1 MLEAGVL
8 VPVHEATPWINSFVL
23 VESKDKLGNLKLCIC
38 LDPTNLNKAIV
49 REPYHFRTPEDI
61 AHLLAEAC
69 VMTVCD
75 CKKGYWHQKLDEA
88 SSYLTTFNTELGRY
102 RYTVMPFGI
111 TVTGDVFQ
119 RKLDQHFGQIEQVIV
134 IADDIMVVGNQTN
147 HRDHDV
153 ALTNLLETARK
164 SNIRLNYDKLAYK
177 KTEVEFFGE
186 MYTTDGCK
194 PAQSKVTAIVEMP
207 LPTSKKQ
214 VQSFI
219 GMINYLSKFSARLSE
234 LAEPIRELCKDK
246 VPFNWGLEHQAAFK
260 QMKCEIVR
268 APILAYYNPKKETVL
283 QTDASIKGLGACLL
297 QDQKPVYFAS
307 KALTETQRGYVA
319 IEIESLAVAW
329 AMEKFHHFLYASHFI
344 LETDQKPLE
353 AILSKSLNQ
362 ATPQL
367 QRILI
372 RTFPY
377 TFTVRYIPGTTN
389 QLADCLSCLGD
400 QKDTIKLP
408 KLQVNQITKQL
419 QARSDSLQQL
429 RVATQ
434 ADDELAILKHTI
446 MQGWPKNI
454 KQVPPELQPYWTFRE
469 ELTIEDGL
477 ILKGTRIVIPNKQWQ
492 AILKQLHEGH
502 LGLNKCKLRAKETV
516 YWPGLNNELE
526 NLVLNCALCLKYS
539 TAKCKLEPSLALG
552 QEIPLYPWTK
562 LATDIFHFE
571 GASYLLVVDYT
582 SHYPVVCKLA
592 SMTGQ
597 HIASQFKLICSEY
610 GWPDTIVSDNG
621 PCYTS
626 EVFTNLMSEYNINHI
641 TSSPHYPQSNGL
653 AEKYVQIV
661 KNLFYKAKEEGKD
674 LYQSLMVYCNT
685 PLSNSLQSPMQILA
699 SRSARSDLPMSNAA
713 RKQKG
718 LDCEQLRVKHKNE
731 QMPLHDLHLN
741 QAVMYQ
747 DPSDKRWYPATITR
761 LCQEP
766 RSYLITTKQG
776 VQYRKTQAHLKPY
789 HPQEE
794 DELCKQEKH
803 KQTIQS
809 AQNHITEPI

>member
-1 MLEAGVL
+1 
-8 VPVHEATPWINSFVL
+8 
-23 VESKDKLGNLKLCIC
+23 
-38 LDPTNLNKAIV
+38 
-49 REPYHFRTPEDI
+49 
-61 AHLLAEAC
+61 
-69 VMTVCD
+69 
-75 CKKGYWHQKLDEA
+75 
-88 SSYLTTFNTELGRY
+88 
-102 RYTVMPFGI
+102 
-111 TVTGDVFQ
+111 
-119 RKLDQHFGQIEQVIV
+119 
-134 IADDIMVVGNQTN
+134 
-147 HRDHDV
+147 
-153 ALTNLLETARK
+153 
-164 SNIRLNYDKLAYK
+164 
-177 KTEVEFFGE
+177 
-186 MYTTDGCK
+186 
-194 PAQSKVTAIVEMP
+194 
-207 LPTSKKQ
+207 
-214 VQSFI
+214 
-219 GMINYLSKFSARLSE
+219 
-234 LAEPIRELCKDK
+234 
-246 VPFNWGLEHQAAFK
+246 
-260 QMKCEIVR
+260 MKCEIVR

-307 KALTETQRGYVA
+307 KALTETQHGYMA

-329 AMEKFHHFLYASHFI
+329 AMEKFHHSLYTSHFL

-353 AILSKSLNQ
+353 VILSKSLNQ
-362 ATPQL
+362 ATPRL

-389 QLADCLSCLGD
+389 QLADCLSHLGN

-419 QARSDSLQQL
+419 HVRSNRLQQL

-477 ILKGTRIVIPNKQWQ
+477 ILKGTRIIIPNKQWQ

-539 TAKCKLEPSLALG
+539 TAKCQLEPSLTLG
-552 QEIPLYPWTK
+552 QKIPLYPWTK

-582 SHYPVVCKLA
+582 SHYPIVHKLA
-592 SMTGQ
+592 AMTGQ

-653 AEKYVQIV
+653 VEKYVQIV

-674 LYQSLMVYCNT
+674 L
-685 PLSNSLQSPMQILA
+685 
-699 SRSARSDLPMSNAA
+699 
-713 RKQKG
+713 
-718 LDCEQLRVKHKNE
+718 
-731 QMPLHDLHLN
+731 
-741 QAVMYQ
+741 
-747 DPSDKRWYPATITR
+747 
-761 LCQEP
+761 
-766 RSYLITTKQG
+766 
-776 VQYRKTQAHLKPY
+776 
-789 HPQEE
+789 
-794 DELCKQEKH
+794 
-803 KQTIQS
+803 
-809 AQNHITEPI
+809 

>member
-1 MLEAGVL
+1 M
-8 VPVHEATPWINSFVL
+8 
-23 VESKDKLGNLKLCIC
+23 
-38 LDPTNLNKAIV
+38 
-49 REPYHFRTPEDI
+49 
-61 AHLLAEAC
+61 
-69 VMTVCD
+69 
-75 CKKGYWHQKLDEA
+75 
-88 SSYLTTFNTELGRY
+88 
-102 RYTVMPFGI
+102 
-111 TVTGDVFQ
+111 
-119 RKLDQHFGQIEQVIV
+119 
-134 IADDIMVVGNQTN
+134 
-147 HRDHDV
+147 
-153 ALTNLLETARK
+153 
-164 SNIRLNYDKLAYK
+164 
-177 KTEVEFFGE
+177 
-186 MYTTDGCK
+186 
-194 PAQSKVTAIVEMP
+194 
-207 LPTSKKQ
+207 
-214 VQSFI
+214 
-219 GMINYLSKFSARLSE
+219 
-234 LAEPIRELCKDK
+234 
-246 VPFNWGLEHQAAFK
+246 
-260 QMKCEIVR
+260 
-268 APILAYYNPKKETVL
+268 
-283 QTDASIKGLGACLL
+283 
-297 QDQKPVYFAS
+297 
-307 KALTETQRGYVA
+307 
-319 IEIESLAVAW
+319 AW

-362 ATPQL
+362 ATPRL

-377 TFTVRYIPGTTN
+377 MFTVRYIPGTTN
-389 QLADCLSCLGD
+389 QLVDCLSCLGN

-419 QARSDSLQQL
+419 QARSNSLQQL

-434 ADDELAILKHTI
+434 ADDQLAILKHTI

-454 KQVPPELQPYWTFRE
+454 KQVPPEIQPYWTFRE

-526 NLVLNCALCLKYS
+526 NLVLNCELCLKYS
-539 TAKCKLEPSLALG
+539 TAKCKLEPSLTLG

-571 GASYLLVVDYT
+571 GVSYLLVVDYT
-582 SHYPVVCKLA
+582 SHYPIVHKLT

-610 GWPDTIVSDNG
+610 GWPDTLVSDNG
-621 PCYTS
+621 PCYIS
-626 EVFTNLMSEYNINHI
+626 EVFTNLMSEYHINHI

-653 AEKYVQIV
+653 TEKYVQIV

-674 LYQSLMVYCNT
+674 LYYSLMVYCNT
-685 PLSNSLQSPMQILA
+685 PLSSKLQSPMQILT
-699 SRSARSDLPMSNAA
+699 SRSARSDLPMSNVA

-718 LDCEQLRVKHKNE
+718 LDCEQLRTKYKNE
-731 QMPLHDLHLN
+731 QLPLHDLHLD

-776 VQYRKTQAHLKPY
+776 VQYRKTQTHLKPY
-789 HPQEE
+789 HLQGE
-794 DELCKQEKH
+794 DRLYKQEKH
-803 KQTIQS
+803 KQTVQS
-809 AQNHITEPI
+809 TKNHIIDTNLAQSRTKRDIKPPNRLDL